1 MAWVKAHWTVILAA
15 VLLGARELTAQG
27 INPVWHGVSLAT
39 LVLVGVA
46 LYSKIP
52 GAKPPILPVL
62 GLFFCLAS
70 SGCMAAVQQPG
81 QTPAQVSA
89 CSTDA
94 TLHNVLLG
102 AAGIL
107 TTGTATEASIAATQD
122 ANVSKTL
129 AITGAATGGAAAA
142 LLGASVLV
150 AQTYNN
156 DRCAPALPGAP

>member
-1 MAWVKAHWTVILAA
+1 MNAATVGVIWTIVGFAFGAIADRLPAGKIKSILAA
-15 VLLGARELTAQG
+15 IAHVSPGNVVGAYRALF
-27 INPVWHGVSLAT
+27 
-39 LVLVGVA
+39 GVA
-46 LYSKIP
+46 
-52 GAKPPILPVL
+52 VL
-62 GLFFCLAS
+62 CLFM
-70 SGCMAAVQQPG
+70 SGCMASIQQPG

-89 CSTDA
+89 CSNDA

-122 ANVSKTL
+122 ANVGKTL

-150 AQTYNN
+150 AESYNN
-156 DRCAPALPGAP
+156 DKCAPALPGVP